1 MRHAPRLLAAI
12 ALLASAACV
21 NDAARPTLPP
31 DAGNPRTPIT
41 PVGVYQIHV
50 TGIASEQIT
59 STVRPVIAPSGMRGT
74 LTQYSNTGLV
84 IEQISGSVVSDGPR
98 GSDGQRYFTVT
109 YRVRN
114 ATGGTRNNLT
124 MLLTSTT
131 ATIPG
136 TAFSSITR
144 PDGTSADTALAKLIV
159 PTGAVTMGRDG
170 VTLLSP
176 YPDVLQVYSSGEIS
190 GITPPS
196 GVTNVF
202 PVGFV
207 VRSHGNSS
215 RQLVD
220 ATSSP
225 NQFDG
230 ELTLAFRVPRQ
241 ASAANDVNGFF
252 VQVIFVEDSDTRM
265 TESIEESQDT
275 GAVRRLR
282 ERASSLGATVV
293 TVLAGSPAEDP
304 NVTDYP
310 GQRQI
315 CSVVTAG
322 TEASPIT
329 YITAPA
335 AYTRLALYLSGESVN
350 SCGAYFRVN
359 TPNNP
364 SVGTP
369 YPVTLKA
376 MDRYGNVK
384 AAAVDTV
391 AVSRVSGP
399 SATIG
404 SPAAL
409 VSGSASIN
417 VTYSSGSGVSTLEG
431 VGRRL
436 RSPTR
441 SIYVP

>member
-1 MRHAPRLLAAI
+1 MRHLLRLTAAA
-12 ALLASAACV
+12 ALLASTACA
-21 NDAARPTLPP
+21 NDAVRPTLPP
-31 DAGNPRTPIT
+31 DAGPRKPLTPL
-41 PVGVYQIHV
+41 GVYEIGI
-50 TGIASEQIT
+50 TGIATGQIT
-59 STVRPVIAPSGMRGT
+59 STVRPVRTPAPGRGT
-74 LTQYSNTGLV
+74 LTQYNTGLV
-84 IEQISGSVVSDGPR
+84 IEQISGTLVGDGPR
-98 GSDGQRYFTVT
+98 GSDGQRYFFVT

-136 TAFSSITR
+136 TAFSSITK
-144 PDGTSADTALAKLIV
+144 PDGTSADTSLAKLIV
-159 PTGAVTMGRDG
+159 PAGAVSMGRDG
-170 VTLLSP
+170 VTLQSP
-176 YPDVLQVYSSGEIS
+176 FPDVLQVYSSGEVA
-190 GITPPS
+190 GITPPA
-196 GVTNVF
+196 GVTHVF

-207 VRSHGNSS
+207 IRGHGNTS
-215 RQLVD
+215 RQLPD

-241 ASAANDVNGFF
+241 ASAANDLNGFF
-252 VQVIFVEDSDTRM
+252 VQVITVEDSNTWM

-275 GAVRRLR
+275 GAVRRLH

-304 NVTDYP
+304 NVTAYP

-329 YITAPA
+329 YITAPGS
-335 AYTRLALYLSGESVN
+335 YNRLALYLSGEAVS

-359 TPNNP
+359 TANTP
-364 SVGTP
+364 STGTP

-384 AAAVDTV
+384 TAAVDTV
-391 AVSRVSGP
+391 TLSRVSGP

-404 SPAAL
+404 SPTAL
-409 VSGSASIN
+409 VSGSATIN
-417 VTYSSGSGVSTLEG
+417 VTYGGSGVSVLEG
-431 VGRRL
+431 SGRRL

-441 SIYVP
+441 SIFVP

>member
-1 MRHAPRLLAAI
+1 MRHLLRLLAAA
-12 ALLASAACV
+12 ALLASAACA

-31 DAGNPRTPIT
+31 DPEPRKPIT
-41 PVGVYQIHV
+41 PFGVYEIGI
-50 TGIASEQIT
+50 TGIATGQIT
-59 STVRPVIAPSGMRGT
+59 STVRAVRAPSPGRGT
-74 LTQYSNTGLV
+74 LTQYNTGLT
-84 IEQISGSVVSDGPR
+84 IEQISGTVVNDGPR
-98 GSDGQRYFTVT
+98 GSDGQRYFAVT

-114 ATGGTRNNLT
+114 ATGGTRNNLAL
-124 MLLTSTT
+124 LLTSTT

-136 TAFSSITR
+136 TAFSTISK
-144 PDGTSADTALAKLIV
+144 PDGTSADTSLARLIV
-159 PTGAVTMGRDG
+159 PTGAVSMGRDG
-170 VTLLSP
+170 VTLQSP
-176 YPDVLQVYSSGEIS
+176 FPDVLQVYSSGEVAGIS
-190 GITPPS
+190 PPA
-196 GVTNVF
+196 GVTHVF

-207 VRSHGNSS
+207 IRGHGDTS
-215 RQLVD
+215 RQLPD

-230 ELTLAFRVPRQ
+230 ELTIAFRVPRQ

-252 VQVIFVEDSDTRM
+252 VQVITVEDSNTWM

-275 GAVRRLR
+275 GAVRRLH
-282 ERASSLGATVV
+282 ERATSLGATVV

-322 TEASPIT
+322 TEASPVT

-335 AYTRLALYLSGESVN
+335 AYTRLALYLSGEAVN
-350 SCGAYFRVN
+350 SCGPYFRVN
-359 TPNNP
+359 TANTP
-364 SVGTP
+364 STGTP

-384 AAAVDTV
+384 TAAADTV
-391 AVSRVSGP
+391 ALSRVSGP

-409 VSGSASIN
+409 VSGSATIN
-417 VTYSSGSGVSTLEG
+417 VTYGGSGVSVLEG
-431 VGRRL
+431 IGRRL
-436 RSPTR
+436 RSSRR
-441 SIYVP
+441 SIFVP

>member
-1 MRHAPRLLAAI
+1 MRPTLRSWAAAALVALAAC
-12 ALLASAACV
+12 AT
-21 NDAARPTLPP
+21 DAARTTLPP
-31 DAGNPRTPIT
+31 DPETPRNPVTPL
-41 PVGVYQIHV
+41 GVYEIHIS
-50 TGIASEQIT
+50 GIASGQIT
-59 STVRPVIAPSGMRGT
+59 STVRPAITPSAARGT
-74 LTQYSNTGLV
+74 LTQYSKTGLT
-84 IEQISGSVVSDGPR
+84 IEQISGSVLSDGPR
-98 GSDGQRYFTVT
+98 GSDGQRYFSIT

-136 TAFSSITR
+136 TAFSSITK
-144 PDGTSADTALAKLIV
+144 PDGTSADTALAKFIV
-159 PTGAVTMGRDG
+159 PTGVVSMGRDG

-176 YPDVLQVYSSGEIS
+176 YPDVLQVYSSGEVA

-207 VRSHGNSS
+207 IRNHGNTS
-215 RQLVD
+215 RQLAD

-252 VQVIFVEDSDTRM
+252 VEVIFVEDSDTRM

-282 ERASSLGATVV
+282 ERASSLGASVV

-364 SVGTP
+364 GVGTP

-384 AAAVDTV
+384 TAAVDTV

-409 VSGSASIN
+409 VSGSATIN
-417 VTYSSGSGVSTLEG
+417 VTYSGSGVSVLEG
-431 VGRRL
+431 FGRRL

>member
-1 MRHAPRLLAAI
+1 MRHLLRPWAAA
-12 ALLASAACV
+12 ALVALAACV

-31 DAGNPRTPIT
+31 DAGPPQKPLTPL
-41 PVGVYQIHV
+41 GVYEIGI
-50 TGIASEQIT
+50 TGIATGQIT
-59 STVRPVIAPSGMRGT
+59 STVRPVRAPAPGRGT
-74 LTQYSNTGLV
+74 LTQYNTGLT
-84 IEQISGSVVSDGPR
+84 IEQISSTLVGDGPR
-98 GSDGQRYFTVT
+98 GSDGQRYFFVT

-114 ATGGTRNNLT
+114 ATGGIRNNLT
-124 MLLTSTT
+124 LLLTSTT

-136 TAFSSITR
+136 TAFSSISKS
-144 PDGTSADTALAKLIV
+144 DGTSADTSLAKLIV
-159 PTGAVTMGRDG
+159 PTGAVSMGRDG
-170 VTLLSP
+170 VTLQSP
-176 YPDVLQVYSSGEIS
+176 FPDVLQVYTSGEVTAIS
-190 GITPPS
+190 PPA
-196 GVTNVF
+196 GVTHVF

-207 VRSHGNSS
+207 VRNHGDTS
-215 RQLVD
+215 RQLSD

-230 ELTLAFRVPRQ
+230 ELTIAFRIPRQ
-241 ASAANDVNGFF
+241 ASAVNDVNGFF
-252 VQVIFVEDSDTRM
+252 VQVITVEDSNTWM
-265 TESIEESQDT
+265 TESIEEAQDT

-322 TEASPIT
+322 TEASPVT

-335 AYTRLALYLSGESVN
+335 AYTRLALYLSGEAVN
-350 SCGAYFRVN
+350 ACGAYFRVN
-359 TPNNP
+359 TPNTP
-364 SVGTP
+364 STGTP

-384 AAAVDTV
+384 TAAVDTV
-391 AVSRVSGP
+391 ALSRVSGP

-409 VSGSASIN
+409 VSGSATIN
-417 VTYSSGSGVSTLEG
+417 VTYGGSGVSVLQG
-431 VGRRL
+431 FGRRL
-436 RSPTR
+436 QSPTR
-441 SIYVP
+441 SIFVP